1 MLRYLTA
8 GESHGEALTCILE
21 GLPSGLTVA
30 AADIK
35 RELAR
40 RRSAPGRSA
49 RQKKETDAFRVLSGM
64 HRGSTTGAPVAILI
78 PNAAAKAH
86 SPCSVPRPGHAD
98 LPGMLKYGIRDA
110 ALIRERASARHT
122 ACVSAM
128 GAFALR
134 LLSDTGARFSSRVVS
149 LGTTANP
156 SPEEARRL
164 IAAAAADGD
173 TLGGVFELTCSGLPA
188 GLGSHV
194 HHDRRLG
201 ARLGA
206 ALLGINGIKG
216 FETGGGFDLSSWKG
230 TLAARDRRVSGG
242 LDGGMTNGGDLVLRC
257 AMKPVP
263 GTEAGVP
270 SFDCRCGG
278 PAVSRSATSDVT
290 AVYAAAVVAEHAA
303 ALELASALLEK
314 FGGDTMDEIKE
325 RVRVWRKK
333 TAKFTRVR

>member
-8 GESHGEALTCILE
+8 GESHGEALACILE
-21 GLPSGLTVA
+21 GLPAGLKVSP
-30 AADIK
+30 ADIK

-40 RRSAPGRSA
+40 RRAAPGRSL
-49 RQKKETDAFRVLSGM
+49 RQKKETDAFKVLSGM
-64 HRGSTTGAPVAILI
+64 DRGATTGAPVAILI
-78 PNAAAKAH
+78 PNAAAGRVA
-86 SPCSVPRPGHAD
+86 PCWVPRPGHAD
-98 LPGMLKYGIRDA
+98 LPGMLKYGLDA
-110 ALIRERASARHT
+110 AQVRERASARHT

-134 LLSDTGARFSSRVVS
+134 LLAETGARFSSRVVRLS
-149 LGTTANP
+149 MTENP
-156 SPEEARRL
+156 SPDEARGL
-164 IAAAAADGD
+164 IARAAADGD
-173 TLGGVFELTCSGLPA
+173 TLGGVFELTCAGLPA

-216 FETGGGFDLSSWKG
+216 FETGGGFDLASWKG

-263 GTEAGVP
+263 GVEAGVP
-270 SFDCRCGG
+270 SFDARTDE

-303 ALELASALLEK
+303 ALELAAALLEK

-333 TAKFTRVR
+333 TAKSARR

>member
-8 GESHGEALTCILE
+8 GESHGESLACILE
-21 GLPSGLTVA
+21 GLPAGLAVPG
-30 AADIK
+30 ADIK
-35 RELAR
+35 RELSR

-49 RQKKETDAFRVLSGM
+49 RQKKETDSFKVLSGM
-64 HRGSTTGAPVAILI
+64 HRGATTGAPVAILI
-78 PNAAAKAH
+78 PNAAAGKHAP
-86 SPCSVPRPGHAD
+86 SYVPRPGHAD
-98 LPGMLKYGIRDA
+98 LAGMLKYGVMDA

-134 LLSDTGARFSSRVVS
+134 LLTEAGARFYSRVTRLS
-149 LGTTANP
+149 MTENP
-156 SPEEARRL
+156 SPEEAREL
-164 IAAAAADGD
+164 IARAAADGD

-216 FETGGGFDLSSWKG
+216 FEIGGGFDLSSWKG
-230 TLAARDRRVSGG
+230 TLAARDRRTSGG
-242 LDGGMTNGGDLVLRC
+242 LDGGITNGGDLVLRC

-270 SFDCRCGG
+270 SFDAATGK
-278 PAVSRSATSDVT
+278 PALSRSSTSDVT

-303 ALELASALLEK
+303 ALELAAALLEK

-325 RVRVWRKK
+325 RIRLWRKK
-333 TAKFTRVR
+333 TAKFTGR

>member
-8 GESHGEALTCILE
+8 GESHGEALACVLE
-21 GLPSGLTVA
+21 GLPAGLAVSP
-30 AADIK
+30 ADIR

-40 RRSAPGRSA
+40 RRTAPGRSA
-49 RQKKETDAFRVLSGM
+49 RQLKEKDSFKVLSGM
-64 HRGSTTGAPVAILI
+64 HRGATTGAPVAILI

-98 LPGMLKYGIRDA
+98 LPGMLKYGFADS

-134 LLSDTGARFSSRVVS
+134 LLSDIGADFSSRVVK
-149 LGTTANP
+149 LGSTENP
-156 SPEEARRL
+156 SPEEAREL
-164 IAAAAADGD
+164 IARAAADGD
-173 TLGGVFELTCSGLPA
+173 TLGGVFELTCAGLPA

-216 FETGGGFDLSSWKG
+216 FEIGGGFDLASWKG
-230 TLAARDRRVSGG
+230 TLSARDRRVSGG

-263 GTEAGVP
+263 GLEAGAP
-270 SFDCRCGG
+270 SFDARTEK
-278 PAVSRSATSDVT
+278 PTISRSSTSDVT

-333 TAKFTRVR
+333 TAKLTGR

>member
-8 GESHGEALTCILE
+8 GESHGEALACVLE
-21 GLPSGLTVA
+21 GLPAGLAVSP
-30 AADIK
+30 ADIR

-40 RRSAPGRSA
+40 RRTAPGRSA
-49 RQKKETDAFRVLSGM
+49 RQLKEKDSFKVLSGM
-64 HRGSTTGAPVAILI
+64 HRGATTGAPVAILI

-98 LPGMLKYGIRDA
+98 LPGMLKYGFADS

-134 LLSDTGARFSSRVVS
+134 LLSDIGADFSSRVVK
-149 LGTTANP
+149 LGSTENP
-156 SPEEARRL
+156 SPEEAREL
-164 IAAAAADGD
+164 IARAAADGD
-173 TLGGVFELTCSGLPA
+173 TLGGVFELTCAGLPA

-216 FETGGGFDLSSWKG
+216 FEIGGGFDLASWKG
-230 TLAARDRRVSGG
+230 TLSARDRRVSGG

-263 GTEAGVP
+263 GLEAGAP
-270 SFDCRCGG
+270 SFDARTGK
-278 PAVSRSATSDVT
+278 PAVSRSSTSDVT

-333 TAKFTRVR
+333 TAELTAR

>member
-8 GESHGEALTCILE
+8 GESHGEALACILE
-21 GLPSGLTVA
+21 GLPAGLEVSP
-30 AADIK
+30 ADIR

-40 RRSAPGRSA
+40 RRAAPGRSL
-49 RQKKETDAFRVLSGM
+49 RQRKETDSFKVLSGM
-64 HRGSTTGAPVAILI
+64 NRGATTGAPVAILI
-78 PNAAAKAH
+78 PNAAAGRT
-86 SPCSVPRPGHAD
+86 SPSWVPRPGHAD
-98 LPGMLKYGIRDA
+98 LPGMLKYGLDA
-110 ALIRERASARHT
+110 ALVRERASARHT

-134 LLSDTGARFSSRVVS
+134 LLAETGARFASRVTRLS
-149 LGTTANP
+149 LTENP
-156 SPEEARRL
+156 SPEEAREL
-164 IAAAAADGD
+164 IARAAADGD
-173 TLGGVFELTCSGLPA
+173 TLGGIFELTCSGLPA

-257 AMKPVP
+257 AIKPVP
-263 GTEAGVP
+263 GVEAGVP
-270 SFDCRCGG
+270 SFDALTGE

-303 ALELASALLEK
+303 ALELAAALLEK
-314 FGGDTMDEIKE
+314 FGGDTMAEIKE
-325 RVRVWRKK
+325 RVRVWRIK
-333 TAKFTRVR
+333 TAKFTGR

>member
-8 GESHGEALTCILE
+8 GESHGESLACILE
-21 GLPSGLTVA
+21 GLPSGLSVSPD
-30 AADIK
+30 DIR
-35 RELAR
+35 RELR
-40 RRSAPGRSA
+40 RRREAPGRGS
-49 RQKKETDAFRVLSGM
+49 RQKKETDRFTVLSGM

-78 PNAAAKAH
+78 PNAGAGGQTP
-86 SPCSVPRPGHAD
+86 SRVPRPGHAD
-98 LPGMLKYGIRDA
+98 LPGMLKYGIMDA
-110 ALIRERASARHT
+110 GLIRERASARHT

-128 GAFALR
+128 GAFALK
-134 LLSDTGARFSSRVVS
+134 LLAGTGVRFSSRVTRLS
-149 LGTTANP
+149 MTDNP
-156 SPEEARRL
+156 SPEEAREL
-164 IAAAAADGD
+164 IARAAGSGD

-188 GLGSHV
+188 GLGSYV

-206 ALLGINGIKG
+206 ALLGINGVKG

-263 GTEAGVP
+263 GVEAGVP
-270 SFDCRCGG
+270 SFDVRTGR
-278 PAVSRSATSDVT
+278 PALSRSTTSDVT

-303 ALELASALLEK
+303 ALELAGALLEK

-325 RVRVWRKK
+325 RVRLWRKK
-333 TAKFTRVR
+333 TAKFIGR